1 MSSQQYKDGAIITEP
16 PVGFNKTKRQW
27 ARAFLWITS
36 LLLILDRPLL
46 SLLTSSCA
54 VYTMHGGKWLS
65 QKNMK
70 WMSASIISF
79 LVSLYSLALWTESKF
94 VDEER
99 AYELKTTLSMKHRVA
114 EIVWG
119 GVLILVLALTIKER
133 IDVAVD
139 KTSQVIERC
148 RSGLEKQAKQS

>member
-1 MSSQQYKDGAIITEP
+1 
-16 PVGFNKTKRQW
+16 
-27 ARAFLWITS
+27 
-36 LLLILDRPLL
+36 
-46 SLLTSSCA
+46 
-54 VYTMHGGKWLS
+54 
-65 QKNMK
+65 MK

-79 LVSLYSLALWTESKF
+79 LVSLYSLALWTESEF

-119 GVLILVLALTIKER
+119 GVLLLVLALTIKER

-139 KTSQVIERC
+139 KTSKVIERC